1 MQFFF
6 ILGVYAILQYFHI
19 FLYALIVSQIYS
31 VYEPDKN
38 NYNLQFLDTSVCI
51 KTLHLHMSTLC
62 KRRYINTTIYTVQYS
77 DGL

>member
-19 FLYALIVSQIYS
+19 FLYALIVSRIYS

-38 NYNLQFLDTSVCI
+38 NYNLGTGQKV
-51 KTLHLHMSTLC
+51 
-62 KRRYINTTIYTVQYS
+62 
-77 DGL
+77 